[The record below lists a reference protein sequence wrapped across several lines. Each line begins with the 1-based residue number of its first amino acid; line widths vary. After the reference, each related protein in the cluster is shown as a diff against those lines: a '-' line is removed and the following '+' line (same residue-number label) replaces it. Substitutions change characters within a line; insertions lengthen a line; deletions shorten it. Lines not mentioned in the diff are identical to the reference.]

1 MNRIL
6 IQFAHP
12 AFERSTVNR
21 ALVAAAS
28 NLNGVEINDL
38 YEHYPDFAIDVERE
52 QKLLL
57 EADLIVWQ
65 FPTMWYSVP
74 PLMRQWQDDVL
85 QCKFA
90 YGKNN
95 QLSGKALLVSTTTGG
110 SRHDYKKPALHG
122 APVNDYLAAMRQTAR
137 FCQLHYL
144 SPQIVYGASSYE
156 NREDVEPIAEDYA
169 RLLLALR
176 ECDGDWERL
185 AKIEDLTAEEVQS
198 HG

>member
-21 ALVAAAS
+21 ALIAAAS
-28 NLNGVEINDL
+28 NLNGVTVNDL
-38 YEHYPDFAIDVERE
+38 YEHYPHFSINVDRE
-52 QKLLL
+52 QTLLL

-74 PLMRQWQDDVL
+74 PLLRQWQDDVL
-85 QCKFA
+85 QCSFA
-90 YGKNN
+90 YGKGN
-95 QLSGKALLVSTTTGG
+95 QLAGKALMLCTTTGG
-110 SRHDYKKPALHG
+110 ARPDYKQKALHG
-122 APVNDYLAAMRQTAR
+122 APLDNYLAATRQTAR

-144 SPQIVYGASSYE
+144 SPHIVYGASSYTS
-156 NREDVEPIAEDYA
+156 REDVEPLAEDYA
-169 RLLLALR
+169 RLLVALR
-176 ECDGDWERL
+176 ESQSDWQQL
-185 AKIEDLTAEEVQS
+185 AKIEDLTADQVPP